1 MKLRSL
7 TMRHYRNYTDQT
19 VVFDEGVNIFS
30 GENAQG
36 KTNLIEALFF
46 LSRGYSHR
54 AVRKQEIITFDESEM
69 YVSAEVTR
77 GDVRHNIRYKTDQS
91 GKELTLDQKKA
102 KHSQVSRTFPVILF
116 EPDDLHIIKAGPERR
131 RRFIDE
137 ELSEAIPAYRK
148 VLKQY
153 RRALKQRNA
162 LLKAIRQDATLTVML
177 DGWDEQLVTLG
188 SKLIS
193 YRLAYLKRLNTAAK
207 KIHRILSGEREELSL
222 MYQNNVIDRPAY
234 QRDIEKAFAEKIAE
248 SRETDLEKGTSVTGP
263 HLDDIV
269 VMIGGREARRFG
281 SQGQQRSAAIALKLS
296 QIDIYEALTGE
307 LPIVLLDDIL
317 SELDESRQRN
327 ILKLIDR
334 NQSVIT
340 CTNADFMRRHHPEGI
355 AVFTVH
361 NGVISQG
368 GKGDQTEELPSGT
381 EDEKEDSQDIN

>member
-1 MKLRSL
+1 M
-7 TMRHYRNYTDQT
+7 
-19 VVFDEGVNIFS
+19 FDERVNIFS

-54 AVRKQEIITFDESEM
+54 AARKQEIIEFDASEM
-69 YVSAEVTR
+69 FVSAEVTR
-77 GDVRHNIRYKTDQS
+77 GDVRHTVRFKTDQN
-91 GKELTLDQKKA
+91 GKELTLDQKKV
-102 KHSQVSRTFPVILF
+102 KRSQVSRTFPVILF

-137 ELSEAIPAYRK
+137 ELSEAIPAYK
-148 VLKQY
+148 TVLKQY

-177 DGWDEQLVTLG
+177 NGWDEQMIALG

-207 KIHRILSGEREELSL
+207 RIHRILSGEREELSL

-234 QRDIEKAFAEKIAE
+234 QRDIERDFAEKIAE
-248 SRETDLEKGTSVTGP
+248 SREADLEKGLSSIGP
-263 HLDDIV
+263 HVDDIV
-269 VMIGGREARRFG
+269 VMIGGKEARRFG

-334 NQSVIT
+334 NQSMIT
-340 CTNADFMRRHHPEGI
+340 CTNADFMRRHHPKDI
-355 AVFTVH
+355 AIYHVE
-361 NGVISQG
+361 NGVITSL
-368 GKGDQTEELPSGT
+368 E
-381 EDEKEDSQDIN
+381 

>member
-1 MKLRSL
+1 MKVRSL
-7 TMRHYRNYTDQT
+7 SMRHYRNYAEQT
-19 VVFDEGVNIFS
+19 VLFDEGVNIFF

-54 AVRKQEIITFDESEM
+54 AVRKHEIVEFDASEM
-69 YVSAEVTR
+69 LVSAEVTR
-77 GDVRHNIRYKTDQS
+77 GDVRHTVRYKIDQN

-102 KHSQVSRTFPVILF
+102 KQSQVGRTFPVILF

-137 ELSEAIPAYRK
+137 ELSEAMPAYK
-148 VLKQY
+148 TTLKQY

-177 DGWDEQLVTLG
+177 DGWDEQLVSLG
-188 SKLIS
+188 SKIIS

-207 KIHRILSGEREELSL
+207 RIHRILSGDREELSL

-234 QRDIEKAFAEKIAE
+234 QRDIEKAFSEKISE
-248 SRETDLEKGTSVTGP
+248 SRETDLEKGTSLVGP
-263 HLDDIV
+263 HLDDIA
-269 VMIGGREARRFG
+269 VMIGGKEARRFG

-317 SELDESRQRN
+317 SELDENRRLN

-334 NQSVIT
+334 NQSMIT
-340 CTNADFMRRHHPEGI
+340 CTNADFMQKYHPKGI
-355 AVFTVH
+355 ALYHVE
-361 NGVISQG
+361 NGVITSVEN
-368 GKGDQTEELPSGT
+368 GD
-381 EDEKEDSQDIN
+381 